1 MAKNTSNDKKNSPSN
16 QDLELAF
23 QGINKKFGE
32 GALMRLGDATKMSVS
47 VISTGSLA
55 IDLALGEAVFPGE
68 ESLKYTDPNHLV
80 KQPFA

>member
-32 GALMRLGDATKMSVS
+32 GALMRLGDATKMNVS

-55 IDLALGEAVFPGE
+55 IDLALGAGGLPRG
-68 ESLKYTDPNHLV
+68 KNR
-80 KQPFA
+80 